1 MAHLMAQFDV
11 WRTTGGDLV
20 IDCQSDLLT
29 HLNTRFVVPLLRA
42 DAFEVVARRLNP
54 LFTVEDMEYVMY
66 TQFAAAIPASQL
78 DERIM
83 TLDDRNFTITGALD
97 VLLTGV

>member
-1 MAHLMAQFDV
+1 MAQFDV
-11 WRTTGGDLV
+11 WRTDAGDLV

-29 HLNTRFVVPLLRA
+29 HLNTRLVVPLLRV

-54 LFTVEDMEYVMY
+54 LFTVEGVEYVMY

-78 DERIM
+78 DERVM
-83 TLDDRNFTITGALD
+83 TLDDHSFSITGALD